1 MILKINIKQ
10 IGERRQKIAPVDFD
24 YPRMPRTVRELIT
37 ETVTLCVNA
46 YNERVRQGDSV
57 AKPLSEEEISDMA
70 KIGKIAFGINYG
82 GKEQELS
89 SAIENALQSFEDGI
103 YRVFLND
110 SELESLDSE
119 ITLSEN
125 DSLTF
130 IRLTMLSGRLW

>member
-1 MILKINIKQ
+1 MIVKVNLKQ
-10 IGERRQKIAPVDFD
+10 LGERRQKIAPVDFD
-24 YPRMPRTVRELIT
+24 YPKAPATMRELIT
-37 ETVTLCVNA
+37 ETVTLCVSA
-46 YNERVRQGDSV
+46 YNERVRQGDTA
-57 AKPLSEEEISDMA
+57 AKPLSEEEISDKA

-110 SELESLDSE
+110 SELESLDAPLS
-119 ITLSEN
+119 LSEN
-125 DSLTF
+125 DTLTF